1 MNYAVLICPF
11 FIPAMGHYIS
21 KTDLLR
27 CPCPC
32 ATLSTPMGNVVLGR
46 VQRTCSFRGTNGC
59 YLSMDLG
66 QVEMV
71 GRFRDVEDRCLGI

>member
-11 FIPAMGHYIS
+11 SVPVMGHYIS

-27 CPCPC
+27 CSWPC

-46 VQRTCSFRGTNGC
+46 VQRCSRP
-59 YLSMDLG
+59 
-66 QVEMV
+66 
-71 GRFRDVEDRCLGI
+71 